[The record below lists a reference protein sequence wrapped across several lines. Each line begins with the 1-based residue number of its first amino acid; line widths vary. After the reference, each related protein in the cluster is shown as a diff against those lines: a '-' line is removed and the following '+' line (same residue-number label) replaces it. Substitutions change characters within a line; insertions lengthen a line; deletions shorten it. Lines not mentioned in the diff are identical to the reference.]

1 MNCLEING
9 QEKNQ
14 MTEPVV
20 KYFKIDE
27 SAKAPVKGTDFA
39 ACYDVHACFHERYV
53 KARDS
58 LNRPVELDAWYS
70 SYGGQPKNYK
80 HVSLEPRH
88 RCLIP
93 TGLIFDI
100 PEGYSVRIHPRS
112 GIAWKEGVT
121 VANCEGVV
129 DSDYYHE
136 TFIMLI
142 NHSGYSFV
150 MNDGDRIAQIEIVKD
165 SVTVMEETNTAPTQ
179 KTNRQ
184 GGFGHTG
191 V

>member
-1 MNCLEING
+1 MSAHLI
-9 QEKNQ
+9 
-14 MTEPVV
+14 VD
-20 KYFKIDE
+20 YFKISSDAHE
-27 SAKAPVKGTDFA
+27 PVRATDQA
-39 ACYDVHACFHERYV
+39 ACYDVHACFHKQYV
-53 KARDS
+53 KSFDKY
-58 LNRPVELDAWYS
+58 NRPVDLDAHHAWKGS
-70 SYGGQPKNYK
+70 PKFVNNII
-80 HVSLEPRH
+80 LEPNH

-100 PEGYSVRIHPRS
+100 PQGYSIRIHPRS
-112 GIAWKEGVT
+112 GLALKNGIT

-142 NHSGYSFV
+142 NVSGEKFRIEQ
-150 MNDGDRIAQIEIVKD
+150 GDRIAQLEFHED
-165 SVTVMEETNTAPTQ
+165 SHMSLQQIDTPPGQ